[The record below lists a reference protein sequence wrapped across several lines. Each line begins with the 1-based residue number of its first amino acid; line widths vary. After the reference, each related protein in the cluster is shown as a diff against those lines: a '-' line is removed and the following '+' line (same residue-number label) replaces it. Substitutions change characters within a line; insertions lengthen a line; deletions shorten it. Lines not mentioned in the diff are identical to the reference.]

1 MLDPATTHLR
11 VRECGTQVDKKNSCW
26 AIRDF
31 CLTLPVIQGHAQRG
45 EIQRIS
51 EYYRA
56 EVIVSEALIETE

>member
-1 MLDPATTHLR
+1 MWHTGR
-11 VRECGTQVDKKNSCW
+11 QKKNSCW